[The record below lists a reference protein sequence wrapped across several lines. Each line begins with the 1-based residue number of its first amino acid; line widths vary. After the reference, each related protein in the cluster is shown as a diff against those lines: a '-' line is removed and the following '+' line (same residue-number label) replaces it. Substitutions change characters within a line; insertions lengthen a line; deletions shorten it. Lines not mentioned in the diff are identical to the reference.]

1 MPKASRKESSGT
13 PFPFVRQF
21 TAPPFFVDID
31 DAKRKSQLLL
41 DAVQHAAPV
50 DQATPVKRNVV
61 KKTPPKRKAA
71 PAQKGGT
78 GKGKAGKKR

>member
-1 MPKASRKESSGT
+1 MPKAPSKAVSST

-41 DAVQHAAPV
+41 DAVQHAAP
-50 DQATPVKRNVV
+50 ANKNTPA
-61 KKTPPKRKAA
+61 KRKAVKKKRTAA
-71 PAQKGGT
+71 PA
-78 GKGKAGKKR
+78 KKRVVTKTKTERHGK

>member
-1 MPKASRKESSGT
+1 MPKAPSKAISST

-41 DAVQHAAPV
+41 DAVQHAGPV
-50 DQATPVKRNVV
+50 ERQSPKKVAT
-61 KKTPPKRKAA
+61 KKKSAAA
-71 PAQKGGT
+71 PAKKRGI
-78 GKGKAGKKR
+78 KKVKAGQKK

>member
-1 MPKASRKESSGT
+1 MLKVPRKETSGT

-50 DQATPVKRNVV
+50 DHAV
-61 KKTPPKRKAA
+61 PPKRKVVKKPKRKTSV
-71 PAQKGGT
+71 PAKKRGA
-78 GKGKAGKKR
+78 GKGKSGKKR

>member
-1 MPKASRKESSGT
+1 MPKAPSKTVSST

-41 DAVQHAAPV
+41 DAVQHAGPANKNAPAKRQAV
-50 DQATPVKRNVV
+50 KKKRAATPAKKHVL
-61 KKTPPKRKAA
+61 KKTKTR
-71 PAQKGGT
+71 
-78 GKGKAGKKR
+78 KKR